1 MDIVCEHC
9 RKKLSIPDEKVPKGK
24 TFAITCP
31 ECRKKIT
38 VTPESQKLPGAAKAD
53 PPEKTAGKAEPVPKD
68 TDSES
73 QLPAADDSAPS
84 GNPFE
89 FLAEGARTAMIC
101 EMNQQVRTRI
111 REAVEKLEYH
121 ILEVATPRDALR
133 EMRYHTFDLIVINE
147 LFGTRDPDMNHI
159 LKYLGQLMMIVRR
172 NIFVAVLSERF
183 RTSDNLQAYNKSVN
197 LFINLKDMDR
207 FGTILEHAINEHDSF
222 YRTFKSLFKEIKGL

>member
-9 RKKLSIPDEKVPKGK
+9 RKKLSIPDEKIPKGK
-24 TFAITCP
+24 AFAFACP

-38 VTPESQKLPGAAKAD
+38 VNPHNETPPAAKAD
-53 PPEKTAGKAEPVPKD
+53 PPDNSAQDQEPEPKTEASAQAAAGDE
-68 TDSES
+68 
-73 QLPAADDSAPS
+73 SAPS

-89 FLAEGARTAMIC
+89 FLEEGAKTAMIC
-101 EMNQQVRTRI
+101 EMNPQIRARI
-111 REAVEKLEYH
+111 REAAEKQDYHVLE
-121 ILEVATPRDALR
+121 APSPRDALR

-172 NIFVAVLSERF
+172 NIFVAMLSERF
-183 RTSDNLQAYNKSVN
+183 RTNDNMQAYNKSVN
-197 LFINLKDMDR
+197 LIINLKDMDR
-207 FGTILEHAINEHDSF
+207 FGTILEHAIKEHDTF